1 MSFHGVIAYA
11 RCGAVHGHYAVS
23 RLTEMRQ
30 MKLLIVDDEPNA
42 RSGDPADA
50 GSEPARTL
58 HEPQTAQESSGMG
71 GSAFKLLVGEREH
84 RLYPMNPETI
94 DYIES
99 DGNYVTIRSGSAK
112 YISRDTIKR
121 LSADLADVGF
131 IRIERSLLVNI
142 RAVAYVEAVGRGMF
156 AFTLT
161 SGAVLHSSTS
171 YRDAI
176 LRVLPMRRLSIR
188 RT

>member
-1 MSFHGVIAYA
+1 MVLSRTREAV
-11 RCGAVHGHYAVS
+11 RCTGIDAVG

-30 MKLLIVDDEPNA
+30 MKLLIVGDEPHS
-42 RSGDPADA
+42 RSD
-50 GSEPARTL
+50 TL

-71 GSAFKLLVGEREH
+71 ASAFKLLVGEREH

-171 YRDAI
+171 YRDSI
-176 LRVLPMRRLSIR
+176 LRILPMRRLSIR

>member
-1 MSFHGVIAYA
+1 MVLSRTREAV
-11 RCGAVHGHYAVS
+11 RCTGIDAVG

-30 MKLLIVDDEPNA
+30 MKLLIVGDEPHS
-42 RSGDPADA
+42 RSD
-50 GSEPARTL
+50 TL

-71 GSAFKLLVGEREH
+71 ASAFKLLVGEREH

-112 YISRDTIKR
+112 YISRDSIK
-121 LSADLADVGF
+121 
-131 IRIERSLLVNI
+131 RSLLVNI

-171 YRDAI
+171 YRDSI
-176 LRVLPMRRLSIR
+176 LRILPMRRLSIR